1 MLNGYT
7 YDVRKARACE
17 AIDEPGFTLLGQS
30 SGQGAA
36 GRGPAWEKACSPEV
50 HGAEREAG
58 RPHLP
63 GVGLGQ
69 HQGPKLQRPLSLRVG
84 GQK

>member
-1 MLNGYT
+1 MSILQDSRRINLCDAYGYT

-36 GRGPAWEKACSPEV
+36 GRGPAWEKACSPEAHPV
-50 HGAEREAG
+50 QKGEAG
-58 RPHLP
+58 PTHLP
-63 GVGLGQ
+63 G
-69 HQGPKLQRPLSLRVG
+69 
-84 GQK
+84 